1 MASQHH
7 LAKADENDENSRVP
21 GDGGHGGAAAGTG
34 AGSGTG
40 AGAGA
45 GTAAPDAARG
55 GPGAP
60 GNAPPGSGT
69 PRSAPSPG
77 GSGGSGGLGGGPA
90 AGGELKAGLKNRH
103 LSMIAIG
110 GVIGAGLFVGSS
122 AGIAAAGPA
131 ILVSY
136 ALVGTM
142 VVLVMRMLGEM
153 AAARPASGSFSE
165 YADQALGRWAGF
177 SIGWLY
183 WFFWVVVLA
192 VEATA
197 GAVILN
203 GWMPA
208 VPQWAWALAVMVVL
222 TATNLVSVGS
232 YGEFEFWFAGIKVV
246 AIGGFIVVGLL
257 AVFGLLP
264 GSDNPGAGF
273 AHLTDT
279 GGFLPNGWGSILT
292 GILMVVFSFMGSE
305 IVTLAAGE
313 SQDPQRAVSKAT
325 NSVIWR
331 IGFFYLGSVLV
342 VLTLLPWNDPSI
354 TDEGSYVAAL
364 NSIGIPHAGEVMNVI
379 VLTAVLSCLNSGL
392 YTASRMAFSLGRRG
406 DAPAS
411 FATTTTSGVPRPA
424 ILGSVVFGF
433 VAVFFNYLWPDTVFA
448 FLLNS
453 SGAVA
458 LFVWLVICCTQLR
471 MRRVIEQETPEKLV
485 VRMWL
490 FPYLTWA
497 TIGMIVFVLVYM
509 LFDDVGRE
517 QVLLSLLVAAVVV
530 AIAVVRELR
539 GRRTA
544 GHADSESHDLSGKT

>member
-1 MASQHH
+1 MTSQPS
-7 LAKADENDENSRVP
+7 LAKADRSPNEP
-21 GDGGHGGAAAGTG
+21 GDQRSGDTG
-34 AGSGTG
+34 DG
-40 AGAGA
+40 
-45 GTAAPDAARG
+45 
-55 GPGAP
+55 
-60 GNAPPGSGT
+60 
-69 PRSAPSPG
+69 
-77 GSGGSGGLGGGPA
+77 
-90 AGGELKAGLKNRH
+90 LKAGLKNRH

-122 AGIAAAGPA
+122 SGIAAAGPA

-153 AAARPASGSFSE
+153 AAARPTSGSFST

-203 GWMPA
+203 GWIPA
-208 VPQWAWALAVMVVL
+208 VPQWGWALIVMVVL

-246 AIGGFIVVGLL
+246 AIGGFVIIGLL
-257 AVFGLLP
+257 AVFGVLP

-273 AHLTDT
+273 AHLTDA
-279 GGFLPNGWGSILT
+279 GGFMPNGAGAILT
-292 GILMVVFSFMGSE
+292 GVLMVVFSFMGSE

-313 SQDPQRAVSKAT
+313 SEDPQRAVTKAT

-331 IGFFYLGSVLV
+331 IGVFYLGSIFV
-342 VLTLLPWNDPSI
+342 VITLLPWNDKTI
-354 TDEGSYVAAL
+354 MKDGSYVAAL
-364 NSIGIPHAGEVMNVI
+364 NSIGIPHAGQVMNVI

-392 YTASRMAFSLGRRG
+392 YTASRMAFSLGQRG
-406 DAPAS
+406 DAPKA
-411 FATTTTSGVPRPA
+411 FARTNSRGVPQTA

-433 VAVFFNYLWPDTVFA
+433 VAVWFNYQWQDTVFD

-458 LFVWLVICCTQLR
+458 LFVWLMIAFTQLR
-471 MRRVIEQETPEKLV
+471 MRGIILREEPEKLV
-485 VRMWL
+485 VKMWL
-490 FPYLTWA
+490 FPYLTWV
-497 TIGMIVFVLVYM
+497 TIAMISFVLVYM
-509 LFDDVGRE
+509 LTDEAGRK
-517 QVLLSLLVAAVVV
+517 QVLLSLLAAAFVV
-530 AIAVVRELR
+530 AFSLIREKVRPRADADALTE
-539 GRRTA
+539 A
-544 GHADSESHDLSGKT
+544 GTDADLDVDLH

>member
-1 MASQHH
+1 MTSQTT
-7 LAKADENDENSRVP
+7 LAKP
-21 GDGGHGGAAAGTG
+21 GQDPGE
-34 AGSGTG
+34 
-40 AGAGA
+40 
-45 GTAAPDAARG
+45 PDR
-55 GPGAP
+55 PD
-60 GNAPPGSGT
+60 S
-69 PRSAPSPG
+69 
-77 GSGGSGGLGGGPA
+77 SGGLQ
-90 AGGELKAGLKNRH
+90 AGLKNRH

-131 ILVSY
+131 ILISY
-136 ALVGTM
+136 AMVGLM

-153 AAARPASGSFSE
+153 AAARPSSGSFSA

-197 GAVILN
+197 GAAILEN
-203 GWMPA
+203 WIPG
-208 VPQWAWALAVMVVL
+208 VPQWAWALIVMVVL

-246 AIGGFIVVGLL
+246 AIAAFVVVGFL

-264 GSDNPGAGF
+264 GSDNPGSGL
-273 AHLTDT
+273 AHLTDN
-279 GGFLPNGWGSILT
+279 GGFFPEGPGAILT
-292 GILMVVFSFMGSE
+292 GVLMVVFSFMGSE

-313 SQDPQRAVSKAT
+313 SSDPQRAVSKAT

-331 IGFFYLGSVLV
+331 IAVFYLGSIFV

-354 TDEGSYVAAL
+354 QEKGSYVAAL
-364 NSIGIPHAGEVMNVI
+364 DSIGIPQAGNVMDFI

-392 YTASRMAFSLGRRG
+392 YTASRMAFSLGERG
-406 DAPAS
+406 DAPKS
-411 FATTTTSGVPRPA
+411 FAKVNRRGVPQAA
-424 ILGSVVFGF
+424 ILVSVVFGF
-433 VAVFFNYLWPDTVFA
+433 VAVFFNYQWPDTVFQ

-458 LFVWLVICCTQLR
+458 LFVWLVICFTQLR
-471 MRRVIEQETPEKLV
+471 MRGIILRETPDKLV

-497 TIGMIVFVLVYM
+497 TIAAISFILVYM
-509 LFDDVGRE
+509 LTDDTARE
-517 QVLLSLLVAAVVV
+517 QVVLSLLVAALVVGV
-530 AIAVVRELR
+530 SLVREMR
-539 GRRTA
+539 DRKA
-544 GHADSESHDLSGKT
+544 VEK

>member
-1 MASQHH
+1 MTSQTT
-7 LAKADENDENSRVP
+7 LARP
-21 GDGGHGGAAAGTG
+21 GHEPGEPDRPDSSDG
-34 AGSGTG
+34 
-40 AGAGA
+40 
-45 GTAAPDAARG
+45 
-55 GPGAP
+55 
-60 GNAPPGSGT
+60 
-69 PRSAPSPG
+69 
-77 GSGGSGGLGGGPA
+77 LQ
-90 AGGELKAGLKNRH
+90 AGLKNRH

-131 ILVSY
+131 ILISY
-136 ALVGTM
+136 AMVGLM

-153 AAARPASGSFSE
+153 AAARPSSGSFSA

-197 GAVILN
+197 GAKILESWIP
-203 GWMPA
+203 G
-208 VPQWAWALAVMVVL
+208 VPQWAWALIVMVVL

-246 AIGGFIVVGLL
+246 AIAAFVVVGLL

-264 GSDNPGAGF
+264 GSDNPGSGL
-273 AHLTDT
+273 AHLTDS
-279 GGFLPNGWGSILT
+279 GGFFPEGPGAILT
-292 GILMVVFSFMGSE
+292 GVLMVVFSFMGSE

-313 SQDPQRAVSKAT
+313 SADPQRAVSKAT

-331 IGFFYLGSVLV
+331 IAVFYLGSIFV

-354 TDEGSYVAAL
+354 LEKGSYVAAL
-364 NSIGIPHAGEVMNVI
+364 DSIGIPHAGQVMDFI

-392 YTASRMAFSLGRRG
+392 YTASRMAFSLGERG
-406 DAPAS
+406 DAPKS
-411 FATTTTSGVPRPA
+411 FAKVNQRGVPQAA
-424 ILGSVVFGF
+424 ILSSVVFGF
-433 VAVFFNYLWPDTVFA
+433 VAVFFNYQWPDTVFQ

-458 LFVWLVICCTQLR
+458 LFVWLVICFTQLR
-471 MRRVIEQETPEKLV
+471 MRAIILRESPGKLV

-497 TIGMIVFVLVYM
+497 TIAMISFVLVYM
-509 LFDDVGRE
+509 LTDDTARE
-517 QVLLSLLVAAVVV
+517 QVVLSLLVAGLVVG
-530 AIAVVRELR
+530 ISLVREVR
-539 GRRTA
+539 SRKA
-544 GHADSESHDLSGKT
+544 SASV